1 MSKTLTDY
9 NKTKLA
15 CYLGFVTQAIVAN
28 FTPLLFIAFHR
39 EYDIPIGSLALIPAV
54 FYAVQLITDFLC
66 AKFKNMDYRK
76 SIIVSEISSA
86 LGLAGMAF
94 LPQLF
99 PDPLI
104 GILICVCIYAVG
116 SGLIEVLCSP
126 IIEACPFPNKEGMM
140 SLLHSFYCW
149 GAVGV
154 IIGSTLFFTA
164 FGLENWRILAC
175 IWALIPLYNIINF
188 ATCPIEPIVQDS
200 EGMSMGQLL
209 KNRLFWVFLVLM
221 VAAGASES
229 SMAQWTSAFA
239 EASLG
244 VDKSIGDLAGP
255 CGFAF
260 CMGLGRMWYGKRGQ
274 NKDLSVYMTF
284 AGILCFAAYLTAS
297 VVPLPMIAFMGCM
310 LSGLAVSIMWPGSIS
325 LTSAR
330 IPKGGTALFALLA
343 LAGDVG
349 GTLGPSLVGL
359 GTQNSENNIQ
369 SGLLAA
375 SVFPLILVVCL
386 LVLRRKKA
394 KIAR

>member
-1 MSKTLTDY
+1 MNNLNPY
-9 NKTKLA
+9 RKTKLA

-28 FTPLLFIAFHR
+28 FTPLLFLIFHR
-39 EYDIPIGSLALIPAV
+39 EYGISIASLALIPAV
-54 FYAVQLITDFLC
+54 FYVVQLVTDFLC
-66 AKFKNMDYRK
+66 AKFKNLDYRK
-76 SIIVSEISSA
+76 SIIVSEITSA
-86 LGLAGMAF
+86 LGLAGLAF

-99 PDPLI
+99 PHPLV
-104 GILICVCIYAVG
+104 GILLCVSVYAVG

-154 IIGSTLFFTA
+154 ILGSTLFFTL
-164 FGLENWRILAC
+164 FGLDNWRILAC
-175 IWALIPLYNIINF
+175 LWALIPLYNIINF
-188 ATCPIEPIVQDS
+188 ATCPIEPIVEDS

-209 KNRLFWVFLVLM
+209 KNRMFWGFLILM

-244 VDKSIGDLAGP
+244 VDKAIGDLAGP

-260 CMGLGRMWYGKRGQ
+260 CMGLGRLWYGKKGQ
-274 NKDLSVYMTF
+274 NLELSGYMTG

-297 VVPLPMIAFMGCM
+297 LSPIPLIAFAGCM
-310 LSGLAVSIMWPGSIS
+310 VSGLAVGIMWPGSIS

-330 IPKGGTALFALLA
+330 IPGGGTALFALLA
-343 LAGDVG
+343 LAGDAG
-349 GTLGPSLVGL
+349 GTLGPGLVGL
-359 GTQNSENNIQ
+359 CTKSAENSIQ

-375 SVFPLILVVCL
+375 SVFPVLLVVSL
-386 LVLRRKKA
+386 LLLRRA
-394 KIAR
+394 K